1 MPSFKGQYEHSVDSK
16 GRVAFPAKL
25 RKALSPEA
33 NEGFTIIRGLET
45 CLYLYPSDEWEKVE
59 SKLYKVNSF
68 KKRERTVIRNILRH
82 AEDQSLDKQNR
93 ISLPGTLSKFAN
105 IGSSVVFIGMGK
117 YIEIWSPEHLDMQ
130 DEELTD
136 EESRELMEEV
146 LSDVFDTFEGDD

>member
-33 NEGFTIIRGLET
+33 NEGFTIIRGLES
-45 CLYLYPSDEWEKVE
+45 CLYLYPNDEWEKVE

-82 AEDQSLDKQNR
+82 AEDLVLDKQNR
-93 ISLPGTLSKFAN
+93 ISLPGTLADFSN

-117 YIEIWSPEHLDMQ
+117 YIEIWNPENLDKQ
-130 DEELTD
+130 DEELT
-136 EESRELMEEV
+136 EKESQELMEEV
-146 LSDVFDTFEGDD
+146 LSDVFDTLEGDQ